1 VRRSYIG
8 ARGRD
13 IRSRRAGVAPLLF
26 LYQKRRFDIVNAL
39 WKRRP
44 AGCCCC
50 CDSLGRG
57 MVVSLRVASPH
68 SALVVVCLMFW
79 DLDRKIGPAPGGALP
94 PLGGVASKIYRSS
107 PPPRFHHV
115 LPPCSSCIWWLAK
128 LPRSLGCSDTSPHG
142 AESGPSP
149 TSLRRKVYS
158 HTHTLLNIY
167 MCVCVSRVLLLA
179 QVDDDGTSHDAF
191 LSLSTLVPGH
201 IPPPW
206 YMELDSIYSTSFM
219 TPSLVCVCRV
229 AGPLER
235 SVWFAWVR
243 FNHLLWLTF
252 NARLSLSLLRRRH
265 LCV

>member
-1 VRRSYIG
+1 
-8 ARGRD
+8 
-13 IRSRRAGVAPLLF
+13 
-26 LYQKRRFDIVNAL
+26 
-39 WKRRP
+39 
-44 AGCCCC
+44 
-50 CDSLGRG
+50 
-57 MVVSLRVASPH
+57 MVVSLRDASPH

-79 DLDRKIGPAPGGALP
+79 DLDRKIGPASGGALP
-94 PLGGVASKIYRSS
+94 PLGGVASKIHRSS
-107 PPPRFHHV
+107 PLPRFHHV

-167 MCVCVSRVLLLA
+167 VCVCVFHASYYWPKLMMMEHH
-179 QVDDDGTSHDAF
+179 TTPFS
-191 LSLSTLVPGH
+191 LSFSTLVPGH

-206 YMELDSIYSTSFM
+206 YMGLDSIYSTSFM
-219 TPSLVCVCRV
+219 TPSLVCVCRA

-235 SVWFAWVR
+235 FVWFAWVR

-252 NARLSLSLLRRRH
+252 NARLSLSLLRLRH